1 MAAGFFIAR
10 RVLRRLQGGSHVAS
24 GASLFHRRHTYSTS
38 SPPTTTTT
46 YGTAPSHG
54 SPAALAVAEA
64 SERIILPHVCE
75 HLMRHGY
82 AVIDGALDATR
93 IAGGAGG
100 EWDPTLSETLFR
112 ELDDLAGTPGVMVPN
127 ATHLVRKEG
136 TVKLEKANILEAEV
150 HALGD
155 DILTNKAPT
164 FRAILEDRRCG
175 NTNATHACGGV
186 PGKKGGGSFFFP
198 QYI

>member
-1 MAAGFFIAR
+1 
-10 RVLRRLQGGSHVAS
+10 
-24 GASLFHRRHTYSTS
+24 
-38 SPPTTTTT
+38 
-46 YGTAPSHG
+46 
-54 SPAALAVAEA
+54 
-64 SERIILPHVCE
+64 
-75 HLMRHGY
+75 MRHGY

-175 NTNATHACGGV
+175 NTNATHACGGCLGRRAGEV
-186 PGKKGGGSFFFP
+186 FFFRNIYNSSP
-198 QYI
+198 FCFFVHVDVSYAYLKEHIITLFSQGTSCGP